1 MKKSEADLLIEQLRV
16 RFERK
21 PRKCKKK
28 NDSGIGTSERIV
40 CISNDRFYYY
50 PKIQQFNDLD
60 FDKLQYVVPKAGIK
74 LTEILE
80 LKFPP
85 RRNNERN
92 YFTIVIP
99 KNKILKYTKTF
110 KEMIIDETAEGEQD
124 WTFVFEYDIVS
135 LPDL

>member
-1 MKKSEADLLIEQLRV
+1 M
-16 RFERK
+16 
-21 PRKCKKK
+21 
-28 NDSGIGTSERIV
+28 
-40 CISNDRFYYY
+40 
-50 PKIQQFNDLD
+50 D